1 MPLLDIKQNQM
12 IYSIKSFCSVKR
24 ENEEEAL
31 KKENN
36 EWRRRI
42 YEHDCETQ
50 KLKSDCKFLDQKMI
64 KLEEEVC
71 TYSLSKIFH
80 K

>member
-1 MPLLDIKQNQM
+1 M
-12 IYSIKSFCSVKR
+12 SFCSVKR

>member
-1 MPLLDIKQNQM
+1 MPLLDVKQNQM
-12 IYSIKSFCSVKR
+12 IYPIIMSFYSVKR

-50 KLKSDCKFLDQKMI
+50 KLKSDCKLLDQHMI

-71 TYSLSKIFH
+71 STYL
-80 K
+80 